1 MKWVVL
7 ALVVAV
13 SVDGAMSATCDSLP
27 PQTCTGEG
35 VPVCATFIKTFP
47 TACVLESQKCE
58 LAKQGFEFVY
68 VLIGAMMPGDSLDFN
83 RFIFRTIHNEGDCC
97 TTRAMT
103 KELSYRCGT
112 DGNVYG
118 NLGKMKLAG
127 CQTRDYIKEQYPV
140 NCPDFPEGLII
151 IAQ

>member
-1 MKWVVL
+1 MKWAVL

-13 SVDGAMSATCDSLP
+13 CVGGAMSATCDSLP
-27 PQTCTGEG
+27 PQPCTGEG

-68 VLIGAMMPGDSLDFN
+68 
-83 RFIFRTIHNEGDCC
+83 HNDGDCC

-103 KELSYRCGT
+103 MELSYRCGT

-118 NLGKMKLAG
+118 NRGAMALAG
-127 CQTRDYIKEQYPV
+127 CQTRDYIRGQSYE
-140 NCPDFPEGLII
+140 NCPDFPEDWIQLMQSA
-151 IAQ
+151 AQS